1 MPRGP
6 AVPMAGIEP
15 RTWFT
20 KQASPISGVSPRCPI
35 ATWGHRLMSRSC
47 PARDDT
53 LKATMSRAMPSSSK
67 QENARDIDYRGHDQE
82 HRRGDPQNSPGRD
95 L

>member
-1 MPRGP
+1 
-6 AVPMAGIEP
+6 
-15 RTWFT
+15 
-20 KQASPISGVSPRCPI
+20 
-35 ATWGHRLMSRSC
+35 MSRSC